1 MLIIIA
7 SIWIAIIPIILMIII
22 LIIIISVYK
31 IRKII
36 IKNIYKYLN
45 LY

>member
-36 IKNIYKYLN
+36 IKNICKYLN